1 MKNKTKLKKREYK
14 FCKTAVK
21 KIGALISLYDNAEVN
36 CYYYDTFAFIQVEK
50 IGVGAD
56 EMERFRSQNVNPVY
70 GQLNPLN
77 MNAEKLSNDFFADA
91 CENGKAV
98 KVRCYINEIT
108 QGFGKRFLVQY

>member
-1 MKNKTKLKKREYK
+1 MENKTKLKKIEYK

-21 KIGALISLYDNAEVN
+21 KIGALISLYDNAEIH

-50 IGVGAD
+50 IGLGAD
-56 EMERFRSQNVNPVY
+56 EMERFYSQNVNPIK
-70 GQLNPLN
+70 LNPLN

-98 KVRCYINEIT
+98 KVRCYISEIT
-108 QGFGKRFLVQY
+108 QGFAKRFLVQY